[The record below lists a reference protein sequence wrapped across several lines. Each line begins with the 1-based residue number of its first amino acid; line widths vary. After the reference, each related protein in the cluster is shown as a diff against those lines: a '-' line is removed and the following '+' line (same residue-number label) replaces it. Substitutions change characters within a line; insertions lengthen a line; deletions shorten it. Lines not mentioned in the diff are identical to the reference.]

1 MTRMNENG
9 AEKEQPKQY
18 TILTDTMARSM
29 KPGDRKLTDR
39 TVKGLKLKPAS
50 RKGRGYWFLF
60 YNPPLNKKK
69 RSEMSLG
76 SYPDVSIAEARE
88 RANEARKLLAKGID
102 PLLARD
108 AEKSAV
114 KKEEAVPTFE
124 LAARSYIDQKKAGWR
139 NAKHAAQ
146 WTSTLETYAFPYIG
160 NRKVA
165 TLSVEDFRKVLAPI
179 WLEKAET
186 ARRVKQ
192 RCSRI
197 IQWCCANKYVQN
209 NVLNVVT
216 ELLPDAKEAR
226 RPQHFPA
233 LPWQKVPEFVNT
245 IVRKDRLG
253 SSRPLMEWLVLTA
266 ARSGESRNLTWDQ
279 IDMENAIW
287 NIPPDN
293 TKMNRSHDVPLSNR
307 CLQILDE
314 QMVYCRHV
322 GTRETPFVLF
332 Q

>member
-1 MTRMNENG
+1 MNENG